1 MSITTSLTSLFSWVP
16 GFALQ
21 DGGLLS
27 QLTNALLSAT
37 GPNALTAL
45 AGGGLPGAPVVQ
57 AAYTRVGVCVTNN
70 DSVALPLAIPGREVI
85 IDNDTAQTLA
95 IFAQT
100 DNPNNADAAD
110 KIVAQ
115 SSLISGGGA
124 ASVTQ
129 ATGISTSYFCTTLG
143 FWKAD

>member
-1 MSITTSLTSLFSWVP
+1 MQNFSISSLFSWVP

-21 DGGLLS
+21 DGGALQQLSDLL
-27 QLTNALLSAT
+27 TSAT
-37 GPNALTAL
+37 GGNALTAL
-45 AGGGLPGAPVVQ
+45 AGGGFAGAPIAN
-57 AAYTRVGVCVTNN
+57 AAYTRVAVCVTNS
-70 DSVALPLAIPGREVI
+70 DSVGLPLAIPGREVI

-100 DNPNNADAAD
+100 SNPNNAGAAD

-143 FWKAD
+143 YWKAD